1 MLLGYETFDSYWS
14 VEVLNFSNETLVFL
28 ILNVFEHNEGAKK
41 KLMGPTVTSSLKLLN
56 ELTQKE
62 PKKTWEAQK
71 PEKIKT
77 LNSIF
82 ILALARKNCN
92 TLLKIDI

>member
-1 MLLGYETFDSYWS
+1 
-14 VEVLNFSNETLVFL
+14 
-28 ILNVFEHNEGAKK
+28 
-41 KLMGPTVTSSLKLLN
+41 MGLTVTSSLKLQN

-62 PKKTWEAQK
+62 PKKTWQAQK

-82 ILALARKNCN
+82 ILALARKNCK